1 MSNKGENKNNYR
13 IVVIVIV
20 VSFYLFDLILEQI
33 EKLILEDLK
42 QNK

>member
-1 MSNKGENKNNYR
+1 MSSQTKERIKNNYR

-33 EKLILEDLK
+33 EILILEDL
-42 QNK
+42 